1 MTVKSKAK
9 AAGRSVKDPADAG
22 RTYRLYPAPRQAQR
36 LSEWGHTC
44 RTVWNVALEQRIY
57 VCRQR
62 RIRLRADEQCRYLT
76 RARHDLPW
84 IGDLPSQAPQQV
96 LRHLDRAYDNFWNA
110 EHPAGF
116 PRFKK
121 RTARLAIPLPGR
133 PCA

>member
-22 RTYRLYPAPRQAQR
+22 RKYRLYPTPQQAQR

-57 VCRQR
+57 AYRQR

-76 RARHDLPW
+76 RARHDL
-84 IGDLPSQAPQQV
+84 
-96 LRHLDRAYDNFWNA
+96 
-110 EHPAGF
+110 
-116 PRFKK
+116 
-121 RTARLAIPLPGR
+121 
-133 PCA
+133 